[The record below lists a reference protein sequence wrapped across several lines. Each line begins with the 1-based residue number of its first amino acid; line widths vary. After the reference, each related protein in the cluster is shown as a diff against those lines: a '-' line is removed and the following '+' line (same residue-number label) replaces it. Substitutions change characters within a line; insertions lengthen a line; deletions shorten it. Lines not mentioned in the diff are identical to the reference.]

1 MENLFLSESENVALV
16 TAELQHLGFQT
27 EVRAPQLVASNAGG
41 PLGCSSCF
49 CAQLIPNPEE
59 IKAQSI
65 REWAEV
71 IFSQLCEKLTENEQW
86 QFHIYDIQ
94 TPDTQKIGQR
104 ARLISE
110 QIQTLLQKKRRGLKK
125 NLILP
130 IDASLLKTTEDFVA
144 AYTKVP
150 PLSTV
155 ALYQLVLVS
164 STHGI
169 ASFVAGSKR
178 LQFGNALSAFPA
190 GVLSIPENKAL
201 PSRAYR
207 KLLEAQARFGNWIQ
221 AQQSCVDLGAC
232 PGGWSGVALAQGARV
247 MAIDRSPLAP
257 ALMRNSKLTFERGDA
272 FAFIPPSPVDWMICD
287 VIAYPERTFELVK
300 KWHQK
305 ALCKKSIVTFKF
317 KGQPDLKLLDE
328 VKHFMRSTGN
338 HFMLRQLSSNKNE
351 VMLCV
356 DWTAKNPFPLTEN

>member
-1 MENLFLSESENVALV
+1 VENLFLSESENVALV
-16 TAELQHLGFQT
+16 TAELQHLGYQT
-27 EVRAPQLVASNAGG
+27 EVRAPQLVASNAAG
-41 PLGCSSCF
+41 PNGFNSCF
-49 CAQLIPNPEE
+49 CAQLIPDFEE
-59 IKAQSI
+59 INAQSI

-71 IFSQLCEKLTENEQW
+71 IFNQLCEKLSEGERW
-86 QFHIYDIQ
+86 QLHIYDIQ

-104 ARLISE
+104 ARFISE

-130 IDASLLKTTEDFVA
+130 VDGSMLKTTEDFVA

-150 PLSTV
+150 PLSTA
-155 ALYQLVLVS
+155 ALYQLLLLS

-169 ASFVAGSKR
+169 ASFVPGSKR
-178 LQFGNALSAFPA
+178 LQFGSALSGFPA

-207 KLLEAQARFGNWIQ
+207 KLLEAQARFGNWIE

-232 PGGWSGVALAQGARV
+232 PGGWSSVALSQGARV
-247 MAIDRSPLAP
+247 MAIDRSPLDP
-257 ALMRNSKLTFERGDA
+257 VLMQHPKLSFERGDA
-272 FAFIPPSPVDWMICD
+272 FAFIPPRPVDWMICD
-287 VIAYPERTFELVK
+287 VIAYPERTFELVQ

-317 KGQPDLKLLDE
+317 KGQPDLKLLND
-328 VKHFMRSTGN
+328 VRQYMRGTG
-338 HFMLRQLSSNKNE
+338 HPFMLRQLASNKNE

-356 DWTAKNPFPLTEN
+356 DWTAREIFPQ